1 MRLGVGGGAFGV
13 RGGISTRGLGV
24 GVGPFSAGTSWRRR
38 GSGGGGFF
46 AWLIVAMFV
55 ILIVAW
61 PYLLGTYIA
70 VQLGATDPSTAR
82 AAIGWFFEVLYIA
95 GLIAW
100 FVLSR
105 EKRAQQVRD
114 EAQRF
119 ADLAASG
126 AVFQTQAGRTLAYRH
141 GACTVNH
148 RSHATAERCPNG

>member
-13 RGGISTRGLGV
+13 RGGISTRGVGV
-24 GVGPFSAGTSWRRR
+24 GVGPFSAGSSWRRG

-46 AWLIVAMFV
+46 AWLIAAVLVFLV
-55 ILIVAW
+55 VAW

-70 VQLGATDPSTAR
+70 VRLGAGDPSIAR
-82 AAIGWFFEVLYIA
+82 AVVGWFFEVLYVA

-100 FVLSR
+100 FVLTR
-105 EKRAQQVRD
+105 EKRAEQARQ
-114 EAQRF
+114 EAQRH
-119 ADLAASG
+119 ADLVASG
-126 AVFQTQAGRTLAYRH
+126 VVYQSQVGRSPVYRH